1 MTNFYITYHKV
12 LDYIESFQEQ
22 SPIMNS
28 FGYGNLVDFGRTVS
42 GDTQNAAVEYPF
54 LFAVPINISYNENTT
69 EYQMSLIF
77 ADILNTDLMNE
88 KEVISDMSL
97 QARRFISYIK
107 RGIRT
112 FPELYENFDL
122 ELPIQAIPFM
132 ERFGDHVAGVA
143 IDINLIVFE
152 DINACDYYE
161 VVPSPT
167 PSITPTT
174 TPTNTPTITPT
185 STLTPTPT
193 TTATP
198 TLTPTP
204 SSSPAPTFDADA
216 AAYLSAVISGGGTGI
231 TSTISAATNTLFT
244 SLKSNGLYT
253 KMTLMYPMIGATS
266 GSTIVNAKNPG
277 TYNINW
283 INQTGISFDPTG
295 VKGNGTSNYGVVNGL
310 DVASLNPNNTHFSQ
324 YIYTGSSYGGYDTAF
339 GENQGGYGGDG
350 IWSIYGD
357 GGVYAAIGRG
367 GSYSPSGST
376 PAVQVSSFVF
386 GPYDGYKIFNRT
398 SSTLFNVFSNGV
410 KVAEVTGVN
419 TNPVLTSNSLGVLA
433 SKSGVNP
440 QDFFPE
446 PVSFITLGT
455 SLTDAQAATLETI
468 INTFQTSLSRN
479 TY

>member
-152 DINACDYYE
+152 DINACDYYIE
-161 VVPSPT
+161 PT
-167 PSITPTT
+167 PTPTAT
-174 TPTNTPTITPT
+174 TTATPTPTITPT
-185 STLTPTPT
+185 NTTTPTITPTNT
-193 TTATP
+193 TTP
-198 TLTPTP
+198 
-204 SSSPAPTFDADA
+204 
-216 AAYLSAVISGGGTGI
+216 
-231 TSTISAATNTLFT
+231 TSTQTLFSALVYVGAQNDVCSST
-244 SLKSNGLYT
+244 NQQTLYSAQPIPTIGQRVWTDPSLTNEF
-253 KMTLMYPMIGATS
+253 IGWFVFTQTPGSIRYYTS
-266 GSTIVNAKNPG
+266 GFP
-277 TYNINW
+277 
-283 INQTGISFDPTG
+283 P
-295 VKGNGTSNYGVVNGL
+295 
-310 DVASLNPNNTHFSQ
+310 
-324 YIYTGSSYGGYDTAF
+324 
-339 GENQGGYGGDG
+339 
-350 IWSIYGD
+350 
-357 GGVYAAIGRG
+357 
-367 GSYSPSGST
+367 
-376 PAVQVSSFVF
+376 
-386 GPYDGYKIFNRT
+386 GPY
-398 SSTLFNVFSNGV
+398 
-410 KVAEVTGVN
+410 
-419 TNPVLTSNSLGVLA
+419 SL
-433 SKSGVNP
+433 
-440 QDFFPE
+440 QTF
-446 PVSFITLGT
+446 GT
-455 SLTDAQAATLETI
+455 C
-468 INTFQTSLSRN
+468 
-479 TY
+479 

>member
-152 DINACDYYE
+152 DINACDYYIE
-161 VVPSPT
+161 PT
-167 PSITPTT
+167 PTPTAT
-174 TPTNTPTITPT
+174 TTATPTPTITPT
-185 STLTPTPT
+185 N
-193 TTATP
+193 TATP
-198 TLTPTP
+198 TITPTNTTTP
-204 SSSPAPTFDADA
+204 
-216 AAYLSAVISGGGTGI
+216 
-231 TSTISAATNTLFT
+231 TSTQTLFSALVYVGNQT
-244 SLKSNGLYT
+244 TVCSSTNQQTLYSAQPIPTIGQRVWTDPSLTTEFVGWFVFT
-253 KMTLMYPMIGATS
+253 KTPGSTKYYTS
-266 GSTIVNAKNPG
+266 GFP
-277 TYNINW
+277 
-283 INQTGISFDPTG
+283 P
-295 VKGNGTSNYGVVNGL
+295 
-310 DVASLNPNNTHFSQ
+310 
-324 YIYTGSSYGGYDTAF
+324 
-339 GENQGGYGGDG
+339 
-350 IWSIYGD
+350 
-357 GGVYAAIGRG
+357 
-367 GSYSPSGST
+367 
-376 PAVQVSSFVF
+376 
-386 GPYDGYKIFNRT
+386 GPY
-398 SSTLFNVFSNGV
+398 
-410 KVAEVTGVN
+410 
-419 TNPVLTSNSLGVLA
+419 SL
-433 SKSGVNP
+433 
-440 QDFFPE
+440 Q
-446 PVSFITLGT
+446 
-455 SLTDAQAATLETI
+455 
-468 INTFQTSLSRN
+468 TFGSC
-479 TY
+479 